1 MKLGR
6 RVWLV
11 IIGAAA
17 VLLVIV
23 AVPWRQGTETSAAP
37 APAEPPPDDPG
48 PPGDTVT
55 TEQLAEQGERSALLT
70 WGRNPFQSLAP
81 AISDPAPIVEPHQT
95 RRLRLTGVSIYDQD
109 RRAIIDH
116 EVVGEG
122 DRLTSGHVVQEITS
136 TAVTLLLDQEEV
148 TLRLGD

>member
-1 MKLGR
+1 MA
-6 RVWLV
+6 

-37 APAEPPPDDPG
+37 APVEPPHHDPD
-48 PPGDTVT
+48 PPSGTVNTVT
-55 TEQLAEQGERSALLT
+55 MKQLAEQGERSALLT

-81 AISDPAPIVEPHQT
+81 ATGDPAPIVKPHQT

-116 EVVGEG
+116 EVVREG

-136 TAVTLLLDQEEV
+136 TSVTLLLDQEEV